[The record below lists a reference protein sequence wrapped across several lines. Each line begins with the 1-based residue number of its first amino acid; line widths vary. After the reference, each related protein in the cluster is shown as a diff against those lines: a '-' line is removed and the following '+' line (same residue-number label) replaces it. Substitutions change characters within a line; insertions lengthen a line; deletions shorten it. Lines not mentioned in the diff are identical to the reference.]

1 MSWHLTAIEKRAI
14 EGAWERLREETLG
27 AITSF
32 LQGGAAT
39 EEGQRCLSNIGAGN
53 S

>member
-14 EGAWERLREETLG
+14 EGAWDRIREDTLAAIARFLRG
-27 AITSF
+27 DAV
-32 LQGGAAT
+32 T
-39 EEGQRCLSNIGAGN
+39 EEGQTCLSDAGAGN